1 VVHEQM
7 LEMIRRARRS
17 GVIEER
23 RVELSRGPFQTGA
36 VVLDVRVAPIAEEYI
51 LLLADDQTEIV
62 RAQSIRNDFV
72 ANVSHELKT
81 PVGAIG
87 LLAEAIEDA
96 AEDEEAVRRF
106 AQRLHKESAR
116 LTALVQ
122 DIIELSRLQGAD
134 VVTEGRP
141 VDLNQVIADAV
152 DRNRFPAE
160 NKGIEIAVGGR
171 VTRPVFGD
179 PDLLVT
185 ALRNLIDNAVHYS
198 PEGTRVGVGVRERD
212 GMAQISVTDQ
222 GPGIP
227 EDEQDRIFER
237 FYRVD
242 AARSRRT
249 GGTGLGL
256 SIVKH
261 VMSQHG
267 GEATLWSQPG
277 RGSTF
282 TLSIPQIEG
291 ADDPGGTAQPA
302 PGATARPVPLQAPPR
317 PDASTPRPAAP
328 AARAGSTED
337 RQ

>member
-1 VVHEQM
+1 MSMPRASAERAARPLPDLPIVAGESTYVEQ
-7 LEMIRRARRS
+7 I
-17 GVIEER
+17 
-23 RVELSRGPFQTGA
+23 
-36 VVLDVRVAPIAEEYI
+36 
-51 LLLADDQTEIV
+51 
-62 RAQSIRNDFV
+62 IRNLLGN
-72 ANVSHELKT
+72 AAKYT
-81 PVGAIG
+81 PA
-87 LLAEAIEDA
+87 
-96 AEDEEAVRRF
+96 
-106 AQRLHKESAR
+106 
-116 LTALVQ
+116 
-122 DIIELSRLQGAD
+122 
-134 VVTEGRP
+134 
-141 VDLNQVIADAV
+141 
-152 DRNRFPAE
+152 
-160 NKGIEIAVGGR
+160 
-171 VTRPVFGD
+171 
-179 PDLLVT
+179 
-185 ALRNLIDNAVHYS
+185 
-198 PEGTRVGVGVRERD
+198 GTRVVVSARRRGATVEVRVSDE
-212 GMAQISVTDQ
+212 

-291 ADDPGGTAQPA
+291 ADDPGGTAQQA
-302 PGATARPVPLQAPPR
+302 PGATARPVPQQAPPR

>member
-1 VVHEQM
+1 
-7 LEMIRRARRS
+7 
-17 GVIEER
+17 
-23 RVELSRGPFQTGA
+23 
-36 VVLDVRVAPIAEEYI
+36 
-51 LLLADDQTEIV
+51 
-62 RAQSIRNDFV
+62 
-72 ANVSHELKT
+72 
-81 PVGAIG
+81 VGAIG
-87 LLAEAIEDA
+87 LLAEAIEGA

-106 AQRLHKESAR
+106 ARRLHKESAR

-141 VDLNQVIADAV
+141 VDLQRVVADAV

-160 NKGIEIAVGGR
+160 SRRIDIVVGGR
-171 VTRPVFGD
+171 VTRPVYGD

-185 ALRNLIDNAVHYS
+185 ALRNLIDNAVRYS

-242 AARSRRT
+242 TARSRQT

-267 GEATLWSQPG
+267 GEVTVWSQAG

-282 TLSIPQIEG
+282 TLSIPQIED
-291 ADDPGGTAQPA
+291 ADDAEHPA
-302 PGATARPVPLQAPPR
+302 PGAASAATAAPRTPQAT
-317 PDASTPRPAAP
+317 TPRPPATAAP
-328 AARAGSTED
+328 AGNTED